1 MKEMAPKDAQ
11 IEVKQVGELMRRLEE
26 PMGTAL
32 GSLGYFVQRKH
43 TKKATI
49 TLTEL
54 YEIINAWTASIW
66 EEQPH
71 GY

>member
-1 MKEMAPKDAQ
+1 MVEPNDANT
-11 IEVKQVGELMRRLEE
+11 IKVSRVGELMQRMEE

-43 TKKATI
+43 GNKAVL
-49 TLTEL
+49 TLPEL
-54 YEIINAWTASIW
+54 YDIIYLWALSIW
-66 EEQPH
+66 EEQEH